1 MRRLLPLA
9 VSLALAQ
16 AAAASGNEG
25 PPAFEPAIVELRVN
39 GQDDGPTLIVR
50 RDRDGALLR
59 LRLARPKANICDAAM
74 IGALQAALDAHRGT
88 RGLRGVLL
96 DAEGPHF
103 SFGASV
109 EEHLADRCAAMLAS
123 LHTLILALVVVLVGA
138 LLLYRNWQQEREF
151 TKAEPGSAA
160 GLPGSGTAPAFSL
173 KDTNGNI
180 YSSAQLAGKPA
191 AINFF
196 ATWCPPCREEI
207 PGFVEVYNKHKEKG
221 FELIGISL
229 DTDTRGNL
237 PGFLMSNKI
246 GYKILFG
253 DLATAR
259 AYGGVSALPT
269 TFFVGKDGEIKN
281 VHVGYM
287 DKDAFDKEVRKLL

>member
-1 MRRLLPLA
+1 M
-9 VSLALAQ
+9 
-16 AAAASGNEG
+16 
-25 PPAFEPAIVELRVN
+25 
-39 GQDDGPTLIVR
+39 
-50 RDRDGALLR
+50 
-59 LRLARPKANICDAAM
+59 K
-74 IGALQAALDAHRGT
+74 RGT
-88 RGLRGVLL
+88 SSRNGIG
-96 DAEGPHF
+96 
-103 SFGASV
+103 SV
-109 EEHLADRCAAMLAS
+109 P
-123 LHTLILALVVVLVGA
+123 LILALIVVLAGA

-207 PGFVEVYNKHKEKG
+207 PGFVEVYNKHKDKG

-229 DTDTRGNL
+229 ESDSREDL
-237 PGFLMSNKI
+237 AGFLMNNRI
-246 GYKILFG
+246 EYRILLG

-259 AYGGVSALPT
+259 AYGGVTSIPT
-269 TFFVGKDGEIKN
+269 TFFVGKDGKIKN
-281 VHVGYM
+281 VHVGYLGKE
-287 DKDAFDKEVRKLL
+287 DFDREVQKLL

>member
-1 MRRLLPLA
+1 MKRGTLSR
-9 VSLALAQ
+9 
-16 AAAASGNEG
+16 
-25 PPAFEPAIVELRVN
+25 N
-39 GQDDGPTLIVR
+39 G
-50 RDRDGALLR
+50 
-59 LRLARPKANICDAAM
+59 
-74 IGALQAALDAHRGT
+74 IGA
-88 RGLRGVLL
+88 V
-96 DAEGPHF
+96 P
-103 SFGASV
+103 
-109 EEHLADRCAAMLAS
+109 
-123 LHTLILALVVVLVGA
+123 LILALVVVLAGA
-138 LLLYRNWQQEREF
+138 ALLYRNWQQEREV
-151 TKAEPGSAA
+151 TKAETGSAA

-196 ATWCPPCREEI
+196 ATWCPACREEI

-287 DKDAFDKEVRKLL
+287 DKDAFDKEVKKLL